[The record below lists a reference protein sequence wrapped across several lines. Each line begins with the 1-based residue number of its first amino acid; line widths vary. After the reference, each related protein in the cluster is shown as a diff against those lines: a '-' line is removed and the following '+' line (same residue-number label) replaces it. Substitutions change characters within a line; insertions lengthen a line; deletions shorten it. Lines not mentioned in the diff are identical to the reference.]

1 MFVKSGGEA
10 YILGTSK
17 TVAVPDMEKV
27 KIIVSTVYNPD
38 GKKKNIKFFSRQKY
52 G

>member
-38 GKKKNIKFFSRQKY
+38 EKKKINFFSRQKY